1 MCTTAADDIYVYKD
15 VPIMK
20 EFFLKTTIHRFETVR
35 EFADE
40 FQIGKGDLLFCN
52 RHFLEDQFRDLKLE
66 CDAISPGDYGKGE
79 PDDDMVDAMSRDI
92 KGSHKRI
99 IAVGGGTV
107 MDLAKL
113 FALQTC
119 SPASDL
125 FDGKI
130 DIIRDKKLVLVPTTC
145 GTGSEVTNISIL
157 SLNKLGTKKGLAVDQ
172 LYADDAVI
180 IPELVRDLPYDPF
193 STSSLDALVHS
204 VESALSPKAT
214 EITRMFAYRAMGMI
228 VRGYLKIAQDGP
240 DARKDL
246 MTDFLMASTYAG
258 MSFSVA
264 GNGAVHAMSYPLGAL
279 YHVPHGESNYAMF
292 TGVMKNYLEIR
303 TDGEMAKV
311 VRYLSYLLRCEEKDA
326 FDQLDKL
333 TGRIRPKKALHEY
346 GMTREQIEEFTD
358 SVIANQQRLLANSFV
373 PFDRDRFI
381 KVYTELF

>member
-1 MCTTAADDIYVYKD
+1 MNTTSSLGSLEPLDISVPFAFREEASFEQGVADLRRLRE
-15 VPIMK
+15 
-20 EFFLKTTIHRFETVR
+20 EFGVRRVFITGCPGLGVRITGWSDDLAPYERF
-35 EFADE
+35 
-40 FQIGKGDLLFCN
+40 GDLLA
-52 RHFLEDQFRDLKLE
+52 RVREAVADTGLEVGWWNTPTVSIAKNGPFQF
-66 CDAISPGDYGKGE
+66 
-79 PDDDMVDAMSRDI
+79 MVGR
-92 KGSHKRI
+92 
-99 IAVGGGTV
+99 GGAEDV
-107 MDLAKL
+107 EIMYK
-113 FALQTC
+113 
-119 SPASDL
+119 S
-125 FDGKI
+125 
-130 DIIRDKKLVLVPTTC
+130 
-145 GTGSEVTNISIL
+145 L
-157 SLNKLGTKKGLAVDQ
+157 SL
-172 LYADDAVI
+172 AVI
-180 IPELVRDLPYDPF
+180 Y
-193 STSSLDALVHS
+193 LDDV
-204 VESALSPKAT
+204 
-214 EITRMFAYRAMGMI
+214 
-228 VRGYLKIAQDGP
+228 
-240 DARKDL
+240 
-246 MTDFLMASTYAG
+246 MASTYAG